1 MVVIRLF
8 IVFLKVGLFTIGSG
22 YSMLVLAQRYVVG
35 TYHWLTL
42 QEFTDLVAI
51 SEITPGPIMINLAT
65 FVGTKTAGL
74 KGAIF
79 ATLGLIIIPFIALYI
94 IALNYTQFK
103 NYPVIQN
110 LLKIIRPMAIGF
122 ITVAILKLFK
132 TSITDFQTASIAIIV
147 ILLTVVFK
155 VNPIFTVIGGIIL
168 GLFVKL

>member
-22 YSMLVLAQRYVVG
+22 YSMLVLAQRYVVD
-35 TYHWLTL
+35 TYQWLTL

-51 SEITPGPIMINLAT
+51 SEITPGPIMVNLAT
-65 FVGTKTAGL
+65 FVGARTAGL

-122 ITVAILKLFK
+122 ITVAILKLFR
-132 TSITDFQTASIAIIV
+132 TSITDLQTAFIAIAV
-147 ILLTVVFK
+147 ILLTAIFK
-155 VNPIFTVIGGIIL
+155 VNPIFTVIGGIVL
-168 GLFVKL
+168 GFFVKF

>member
-8 IVFLKVGLFTIGSG
+8 IVFLKIGLFTIGSG
-22 YSMLVLAQRYVVG
+22 YSMLVLAQRYVVD

-51 SEITPGPIMINLAT
+51 SEITPGPIMVNLAT
-65 FVGTKTAGL
+65 FVGTRVAGFI
-74 KGAIF
+74 GAIF
-79 ATLGLIIIPFIALYI
+79 ATLGLITIPFIALYI

-168 GLFVKL
+168 GFFVKL

>member
-1 MVVIRLF
+1 MILLKLF
-8 IVFLKVGLFTIGSG
+8 LTFLKVGLFTIGSG
-22 YSMLVLAQRYVVG
+22 YSMLVLAQRYVVD

-65 FVGTKTAGL
+65 FVGTKIAGL

-94 IALNYTQFK
+94 IALNYAQFK
-103 NYPVIQN
+103 DYPVIQN
-110 LLKIIRPMAIGF
+110 LLKVIRPMAIGF

-132 TSITDFQTASIAIIV
+132 TSITDWQTALVAIVV
-147 ILLTVVFK
+147 ILLTMVFK
-155 VNPIFTVIGGIIL
+155 VNPIWTVVGGIIL
-168 GLFVKL
+168 GFLVKL

>member
-1 MVVIRLF
+1 MVVVRLF

-22 YSMLVLAQRYVVG
+22 YSMLVLAQRYVVD

-79 ATLGLIIIPFIALYI
+79 ATLGLITIPFIALYI

-132 TSITDFQTASIAIIV
+132 TSITDFQTAAIAIIV
-147 ILLTVVFK
+147 ILLTVGLK

-168 GLFVKL
+168 GFFVKL

>member
-22 YSMLVLAQRYVVG
+22 YSMLVLAQRYVVD
-35 TYHWLTL
+35 TYQWLTL

-51 SEITPGPIMINLAT
+51 SEITPGPIMVNLAT
-65 FVGTKTAGL
+65 FVGARTAGL

-132 TSITDFQTASIAIIV
+132 TSITDLHTALIAVAV

-155 VNPIFTVIGGIIL
+155 INPIFTVIGGIVL
-168 GLFVKL
+168 GFFVKL